1 MKRFGTFAAG
11 MVVMLLI
18 CTLAGGASAVGG
30 QVEFNRAGISLFG
43 TDQVRAG
50 ESFTAPNGQQV
61 PSVITY
67 VDSAGGKTNYLSVR
81 QISELLNVDI
91 NWDAQKNRVNFGQDR
106 SANQNLTIGTTPPE
120 GSAAPAQNSV
130 QGPFTEIDPD
140 KVAGKTLAGVL
151 QDNTRVRTT
160 CGYSTGATFYP
171 RHGNYI
177 VFTVTNNGSTTQI
190 SNAGRART
198 LGGFDTFASVPIAPG
213 ETLTRAF
220 YIADDAKE
228 LESSLSLGVYDEGVA
243 ESDITVSLKQYE

>member
-1 MKRFGTFAAG
+1 MA
-11 MVVMLLI
+11 VMLLI
-18 CTLAGGASAVGG
+18 CSLAGGASAAGG

-43 TDQVRAG
+43 EDHVRAG
-50 ESFTAPNGQQV
+50 ESYTAPNGQQV

-67 VDSAGGKTNYLSVR
+67 VDNAGGKTNYLSVR

-106 SANQNLTIGTTPPE
+106 SADQKLTIGTTPPE
-120 GSAAPAQNSV
+120 AGSQNTV
-130 QGPFTEIDPD
+130 HGPFTEIDPD
-140 KVAGKTLAGVL
+140 KAAGKTLTGVL
-151 QDNTRVRTT
+151 QDNTRVQTT
-160 CGYSTGATFYP
+160 CGYSTGGTFYP
-171 RHGNYI
+171 SNGNYI
-177 VFTVTNNGSTTQI
+177 VLTVTNNGSTTQI

-198 LGGFDTFASVPIAPG
+198 LGGFDTFASVRIAPG

-228 LESSLSLGVYDEGVA
+228 LESTLSLGVYDEGVA

>member
-11 MVVMLLI
+11 MAVMLLI
-18 CTLAGGASAVGG
+18 CSLAGGASAAGG

-43 TDQVRAG
+43 EDHVRAG
-50 ESFTAPNGQQV
+50 ESYTAPNGQQV

-67 VDSAGGKTNYLSVR
+67 VDNAGGKTNYLSFR

-106 SANQNLTIGTTPPE
+106 SADQKLTIGTTPPE
-120 GSAAPAQNSV
+120 AGSQNTV
-130 QGPFTEIDPD
+130 HGPFTEIDPD
-140 KVAGKTLAGVL
+140 KAAGKTLTGVL
-151 QDNTRVRTT
+151 QDNTRVQTT
-160 CGYSTGATFYP
+160 CGYSTGGTFYP
-171 RHGNYI
+171 SNGNYI
-177 VFTVTNNGSTTQI
+177 VLTVTNNGSTTQI

-198 LGGFDTFASVPIAPG
+198 LGGFDTFASVRIAPG

-228 LESSLSLGVYDEGVA
+228 LESTLSLGVYDEGVA

>member
-11 MVVMLLI
+11 MAVMLLI
-18 CTLAGGASAVGG
+18 CSLAGGASAAGG

-43 TDQVRAG
+43 EDHVRAG
-50 ESFTAPNGQQV
+50 ESYTAPNGQQV

-67 VDSAGGKTNYLSVR
+67 VDNAGGKTNYLSVR

-106 SANQNLTIGTTPPE
+106 SADQKLTIGTTPPE
-120 GSAAPAQNSV
+120 AGSQNTV
-130 QGPFTEIDPD
+130 HGPFTEIDPD
-140 KVAGKTLAGVL
+140 KAAGKTLTGVL
-151 QDNTRVRTT
+151 QDNTRVQTT
-160 CGYSTGATFYP
+160 CGYSTGGTFYP
-171 RHGNYI
+171 SNGNYI
-177 VFTVTNNGSTTQI
+177 VLTVTNNGSTTQI

-198 LGGFDTFASVPIAPG
+198 LGGFDTFASVRIAPG

-228 LESSLSLGVYDEGVA
+228 LESTLSLGVYDEGVA

>member
-11 MVVMLLI
+11 MAVMLLI
-18 CTLAGGASAVGG
+18 CSLAGGASAAGG

-43 TDQVRAG
+43 EDHVRAG
-50 ESFTAPNGQQV
+50 ESYTAPNGQQV

-67 VDSAGGKTNYLSVR
+67 VDNAGGKTNYLSVR

-106 SANQNLTIGTTPPE
+106 SADQKLTIGTTPPE
-120 GSAAPAQNSV
+120 AGSQNTV
-130 QGPFTEIDPD
+130 HGPFTEIDPD
-140 KVAGKTLAGVL
+140 KAAGKTLTGVL
-151 QDNTRVRTT
+151 QDNTRVQTT
-160 CGYSTGATFYP
+160 CGYSTGGTFYP
-171 RHGNYI
+171 SNGNYI
-177 VFTVTNNGSTTQI
+177 VLTVTNNGSTTQI

>member
-11 MVVMLLI
+11 MAVMLLI
-18 CTLAGGASAVGG
+18 CSLAGGALAAGG

-43 TDQVRAG
+43 EDHVRAG
-50 ESFTAPNGQQV
+50 ESYTAPNGQQV

-67 VDSAGGKTNYLSVR
+67 VDNAGGKTNYLSVR

-106 SANQNLTIGTTPPE
+106 SADQKLTIGTTPPE
-120 GSAAPAQNSV
+120 AGSQNTV
-130 QGPFTEIDPD
+130 HGPFTEIDPD
-140 KVAGKTLAGVL
+140 KAAGKTLTGVL
-151 QDNTRVRTT
+151 QDNTRVQTT
-160 CGYSTGATFYP
+160 CGYSTGGTFYP
-171 RHGNYI
+171 SNGNYI
-177 VFTVTNNGSTTQI
+177 VLTVTNNGSTTQI

-198 LGGFDTFASVPIAPG
+198 LGGFDTFASVRIAPG

-228 LESSLSLGVYDEGVA
+228 LESTLSLGVYDEGVA

>member
-11 MVVMLLI
+11 MAVMLLI
-18 CTLAGGASAVGG
+18 CTLAGGASAAGG

-43 TDQVRAG
+43 EDHVRAG
-50 ESFTAPNGQQV
+50 ESYTAPNGQQV

-67 VDSAGGKTNYLSVR
+67 VDNAGGKTNYLSVR

-106 SANQNLTIGTTPPE
+106 SADQKLTIGTTPPE
-120 GSAAPAQNSV
+120 AGSQNTV
-130 QGPFTEIDPD
+130 HGPFTEIDPD
-140 KVAGKTLAGVL
+140 KAAGKTLTGVL
-151 QDNTRVRTT
+151 QDNTRVQTT
-160 CGYSTGATFYP
+160 CGYSTGGTFYP
-171 RHGNYI
+171 SNGNYI
-177 VFTVTNNGSTTQI
+177 VLTVTNNGSTTQI

-198 LGGFDTFASVPIAPG
+198 LGGFDTFASVRIAPG

-228 LESSLSLGVYDEGVA
+228 LESTLSLGVYDEGVA